1 MYPRIYLAI
10 DNCFASK
17 RWTAPLE
24 WMSVIKDMG
33 LYHVEASA
41 DNECDPL
48 YSTSEYLEDWVGEI
62 KKGTEKTGVQV
73 ANLYSGHG
81 TYSTLGLAHPD
92 KRIREHIRDN
102 WLKAMIDIAGGLNAG
117 LGFFCHAFNQKILN
131 NAGLFEEAKG
141 ELIRNLADLAHY
153 AATRNVKYIGVEQMY
168 TPHQIPWTIE
178 GAIELLK
185 RVNDISGKPFYLTI
199 DVGHQSGQC
208 KYLKPGKDNLVELI
222 EDHSRD
228 PEIPS
233 GFWAG
238 TPEAHALIKA
248 AMKST
253 DISRREIQINIILEM
268 VEKHH
273 YLFASQKDCDP
284 YEWLR
289 KLGCYSPIIHL
300 QQTDGYSSG
309 HKPFT
314 AEYNEKGIIDGEK
327 VLQSIK
333 ESYESNTIDGIAP
346 KCKELYLTIEVFSAT
361 ADSPGMIL
369 KRLDESVRYWRRFI
383 PVDGMLLNELS
394 L

>member
-1 MYPRIYLAI
+1 MYPKIYLAI

-24 WMSVIKDMG
+24 WMSVIKDLG

-48 YSTSEYLEDWVGEI
+48 YSTSEYLNDWIEEI

-92 KRIREHIRDN
+92 KRIREHIRDK
-102 WLKAMIDIAGGLNAG
+102 WLKVMIDIAGRLNAG
-117 LGFFCHAFNQKILN
+117 LGFYCHAFNQKILN
-131 NAGLFEEAKG
+131 DAGLYEEAKS
-141 ELIRNLADLAHY
+141 ELIRDLADLALY
-153 AATRNVKYIGVEQMY
+153 AANRNVKYIGVEQMY
-168 TPHQIPWTIE
+168 TPHQIPWTIG
-178 GAIELLK
+178 GATELLK
-185 RVNDISGKPFYLTI
+185 GVNDISGKPFYLTI

-208 KYLKPGKDNLVELI
+208 KFLKPEKDKIVELI
-222 EDHSRD
+222 ENHSRVS
-228 PEIPS
+228 EIPS
-233 GFWAG
+233 EFWVGA
-238 TPEAHALIKA
+238 PEAHALIQA
-248 AMKST
+248 AIKST
-253 DISRREIQINIILEM
+253 DISGREIQLNNILEM

-273 YLFASQKDCDP
+273 YLFASHADCNP
-284 YEWLR
+284 YEWLG

-314 AEYNEKGIIDGEK
+314 AEYNKNGIIEGEK

-333 ESYESNTIDGIAP
+333 ESYEKNTTDRIAP
-346 KCKELYLTIEVFSAT
+346 KCKEIYLTIEVFSAT
-361 ADSPGMIL
+361 ADSPAVIL
-369 KRLDESVRYWRRFI
+369 QRLDESVRYWRRFV